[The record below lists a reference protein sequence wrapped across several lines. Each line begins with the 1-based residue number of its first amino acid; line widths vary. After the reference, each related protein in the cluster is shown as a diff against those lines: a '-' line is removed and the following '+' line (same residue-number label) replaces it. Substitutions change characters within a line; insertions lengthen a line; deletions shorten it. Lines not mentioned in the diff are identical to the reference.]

1 VISLA
6 YLFPYNKLL
15 EHMIIFPKSI
25 HALAM
30 SHGFV
35 QGLTLLAQH
44 LRTNF
49 LLYNTVVLAEV
60 LGILLSCRLQPSL
73 KTV

>member
-1 VISLA
+1 
-6 YLFPYNKLL
+6 
-15 EHMIIFPKSI
+15 MIIFPKSI

-30 SHGFV
+30 SYRFV